1 MAELLLGVPAP
12 ILYWEQ
18 GHEWLFGDPVRFQ
31 VESNPPFSPWTPRLT
46 ARWSRL
52 SVSPAVGTRLSAQ
65 AAHNY
70 LEQDQLFHMAMH
82 LPVALASVSTAVQD
96 ILKQEFRRE
105 SLLLPNSI
113 DCERFRPGPKSGN
126 WALAGVPAK
135 KRKVPPPPPQVALR
149 QLSLGFPLH
158 YCIPYLPQLLQTRP
172 CPALLLPQVLLVGNP
187 TLQLK
192 GFDVA
197 IAVLQAVNCVIPIHV
212 TWICQVE
219 PTVATLPALAAATFE
234 MTYVVKPKQVSRQD
248 LLGSQ
253 G

>member
-135 KRKVPPPPPQVALR
+135 KRKVPPPPPPSGSAAAFSR
-149 QLSLGFPLH
+149 
-158 YCIPYLPQLLQTRP
+158 IPI
-172 CPALLLPQVLLVGNP
+172 ALLHPIPAPASPDPPVPCAAPAPGTARRQPDAPAQGLRRGDCGAAGC
-187 TLQLK
+187 QLR
-192 GFDVA
+192 
-197 IAVLQAVNCVIPIHV
+197 HS
-212 TWICQVE
+212 
-219 PTVATLPALAAATFE
+219 
-234 MTYVVKPKQVSRQD
+234 YSRHLD
-248 LLGSQ
+248 MPG
-253 G
+253 